1 MSPLSYLRAN
11 TPPTITFL
19 GTSDHIL
26 PVEQARNLDRALT
39 QAGVIHETYLLPG
52 NDHGFEVNW
61 GGFGAQ
67 FAREKIKAFL
77 QKADDR
83 VPP

>member
-1 MSPLSYLRAN
+1 MTLP
-11 TPPTITFL
+11 
-19 GTSDHIL
+19 GTNDHIV
-26 PVEQARNLDRALT
+26 PVDQALSLDRALS
-39 QAGVIHETYLLPG
+39 QVGVTLETYLLPG

-77 QKADDR
+77 AAHG
-83 VPP
+83 